1 MVLDDACL
9 FAGKAHASVMT
20 VFEYLGASEE
30 MKTVQKNECKLF
42 NHLQSW
48 GYIVFVVV
56 VFFFCR
62 FCFSLIRSV
71 ET

>member
-1 MVLDDACL
+1 MLCSYCFWHAGCARMVLNDACL

-42 NHLQSW
+42 NHL
-48 GYIVFVVV
+48 
-56 VFFFCR
+56 
-62 FCFSLIRSV
+62 
-71 ET
+71 